1 MEQNLL
7 LIFIYDMIP
16 QLLVSAKFSHA
27 CHGFNY
33 NLSAVIMQPGT
44 HAGEGAHSLSPVPA
58 STGATPLAQ
67 AGKMTKEQEKIV
79 SVPVQ
84 SSLEAQILSKHQNDL
99 QSALVE
105 PTPLASSLFQDHF
118 ISSDL
123 RSRVTEVGSGLSKR
137 DKAAAIFEA
146 VEKKIGS
153 VKNKE
158 ELSETF
164 LSLLSILKQ
173 HVPIDSVAMEMEKE
187 YMNAVEEHKKT
198 TEAHEKTTE
207 EQPKER
213 IPSSPNSLSFHFS
226 KKKTAQNPTNWK
238 FTFLY
243 TSDCSD
249 PKSDEVD

>member
-1 MEQNLL
+1 
-7 LIFIYDMIP
+7 
-16 QLLVSAKFSHA
+16 
-27 CHGFNY
+27 
-33 NLSAVIMQPGT
+33 MQC
-44 HAGEGAHSLSPVPA
+44 
-58 STGATPLAQ
+58 
-67 AGKMTKEQEKIV
+67 
-79 SVPVQ
+79 
-84 SSLEAQILSKHQNDL
+84 SLEAQILSKHQNDL

-105 PTPLASSLFQDHF
+105 PTPLAVCLFEKHF

-123 RSRVTEVGSGLSKR
+123 RSRVTESASGLSKR

-173 HVPIDSVAMEMEKE
+173 HVPIDSVAKNMEKE
-187 YMNAVEEHKKT
+187 YKNAVEEHKKT

-213 IPSSPNSLSFHFS
+213 LPSSPISPSFDFS
-226 KKKTAQNPTNWK
+226 KKKAAQNPTNWK
-238 FTFLY
+238 FTY

-249 PKSDEVD
+249 HKSDEVD